1 MDRALSWMRDAI
13 STAGLV
19 VRRAAMSVRS
29 NWGIGVLALVLAT
42 SLWVFVTDHEN
53 PESTGRVSGSVPIE
67 IANVP
72 QGQALLSISADSVT
86 VRARASESVL
96 DRLTAE
102 DFQAT
107 VDLRGVTK
115 RQATIRVRVESHESR
130 ATVEDVSPV
139 QVTVVLEDVQSRSVA
154 VTTRLVGVPRR
165 GLEVGDITTQPEEAV
180 VSGPES
186 LVSRVESVEA
196 DIDLTPVGGA
206 FEQTVM
212 LQARGEGGGNIEGV
226 NVEPE
231 TAVVQ
236 VEIIQVEATADFIV
250 RPVIS
255 GVPAD
260 GYNVTGIQ
268 ADPPVVSVSGPVGLL
283 QTLDAVEGLRTE
295 AISIDGATDDVIQTV
310 AIQLPEGVRA
320 AEPAV
325 TVRVA
330 VAPALGQ
337 YGFSVVP
344 QLANKAPGLNA
355 EVTPSSVQVVL
366 EGAVPILAGLALGD
380 IAVTLDLTGLDA
392 GTHQV
397 PVRVQVPQGTTLS
410 SVNIGE
416 VKVVL
421 TAP

>member
-1 MDRALSWMRDAI
+1 MDRTFSWMRDAI
-13 STAGLV
+13 STTGLV
-19 VRRAAMSVRS
+19 IRRAVVSVRS
-29 NWGIGVLALVLAT
+29 NWGIGVLCLVLAT
-42 SLWVFVTDHEN
+42 SLWVFVTDREN
-53 PESTGRVSGSVPIE
+53 PESTARVSGSVPIE
-67 IANVP
+67 IVNVP
-72 QGQALLSISADSVT
+72 QGQALLSISADTVT

-96 DRLTAE
+96 ERLTAD

-107 VDLRGVTK
+107 VDLKDVTG
-115 RQATIRVRVESHESR
+115 QEATVRVGVESQESR
-130 ATVEDVSPV
+130 ATVEDISPARV
-139 QVTVVLEDVQSRSVA
+139 AVVLEDVKSLTVP

-165 GLEVGDITTQPEEAV
+165 GLEVADITTQPEEAV

-186 LVSRVESVEA
+186 LVTRVESVEA
-196 DIDLTPVGGA
+196 DINLTPVGAA
-206 FEQTVM
+206 FEQTVL

-226 NVEPE
+226 NVDPE
-231 TAVVQ
+231 SAVVQ
-236 VEIIQVEATADFIV
+236 VEIVQVEATADFIV

-255 GVPAD
+255 GLPAD
-260 GYNVTGIQ
+260 GYNVTGIR

-295 AISIDGATDDVIQTV
+295 TISIDGATDDVIQTV

-337 YGFSVVP
+337 YSFSVVP
-344 QLANKAPGLNA
+344 KLANKAPGLNA
-355 EVTPSSVQVVL
+355 EVTPPSVQVVL
-366 EGAVPILAGLALGD
+366 EGAAPILAGIATGD
-380 IAVTLDLTGLDA
+380 IAVTLDLVGLDA
-392 GTHQV
+392 GAHQV
-397 PVRVQVPQGTTLS
+397 PVRVQVPQGTTLA
-410 SVNIGE
+410 SVNTGE